1 MSLGFL
7 NYYLRKSDEVTLLS
21 IYFSPQLSQT
31 RAGYLLRNNINYS
44 LPLKAS
50 SYLLFLFTQ
59 NPNLS

>member
-31 RAGYLLRNNINYS
+31 RAGRRSKSTTNAK
-44 LPLKAS
+44 LKRIMNKIR
-50 SYLLFLFTQ
+50 L
-59 NPNLS
+59 